1 MEVNEYSIL
10 GKLIMYIEVNAYK
23 SFINLLSNFKI
34 MMTNT
39 MKLISFLFIQ
49 NFSNP
54 KPLLK
59 VTLLVSLLIFLIKRF
74 YNVLKTFL
82 KLYDTNL
89 YNNITSKKENIEL
102 FFKNLINMNHK
113 DLFYYKIENNKVN
126 TNSICI
132 KQDDISLIK
141 KKLEKFNNQNY
152 KEDTDNHINK
162 FNSNMII
169 KNRIN
174 CKNMS
179 SDKVFFRILNT
190 FLLNKDIY

>member
-102 FFKNLINMNHK
+102 F
-113 DLFYYKIENNKVN
+113 
-126 TNSICI
+126 I
-132 KQDDISLIK
+132 KFIL
-141 KKLEKFNNQNY
+141 
-152 KEDTDNHINK
+152 
-162 FNSNMII
+162 
-169 KNRIN
+169 RI
-174 CKNMS
+174 
-179 SDKVFFRILNT
+179 
-190 FLLNKDIY
+190 